1 MYQGF
6 HLVIISEPKCSEQ
19 LANVLKTSLDRLF
32 WERSWSSE
40 DMKSLRHFSIVE
52 REILYPIPVCVH
64 LHVSAHV
71 HTLFNNCL
79 SVFSMNI
86 LARVNINL
94 IMEQL
99 GLLEHMTNMDICES
113 LFTISMSFI

>member
-6 HLVIISEPKCSEQ
+6 HLVTYYFRAQCSEQ
-19 LANVLKTSLDRLF
+19 LANVLKTLDRLF

-40 DMKSLRHFSIVE
+40 DMKSLRHFPIVRDFIPSNGNHE
-52 REILYPIPVCVH
+52 TCAYIPVVH
-64 LHVSAHV
+64 LSMSAHA

-94 IMEQL
+94 HYGTAWIAW
-99 GLLEHMTNMDICES
+99 TYD
-113 LFTISMSFI
+113 

>member
-1 MYQGF
+1 
-6 HLVIISEPKCSEQ
+6 
-19 LANVLKTSLDRLF
+19 
-32 WERSWSSE
+32 
-40 DMKSLRHFSIVE
+40 
-52 REILYPIPVCVH
+52 
-64 LHVSAHV
+64 
-71 HTLFNNCL
+71 
-79 SVFSMNI
+79 MNI